1 MKYDEKS
8 KGNKCHCWTAE
19 KKLRGRSKYYL
30 STTSGSGSSG
40 GAFLDGA
47 SYSGLLGRE
56 MMLAGRRSAGLL
68 GRRSTVRD
76 RRRSDAIVV
85 VIVVVVVVV
94 VIIM

>member
-1 MKYDEKS
+1 MPLLDRRK
-8 KGNKCHCWTAE
+8 N
-19 KKLRGRSKYYL
+19 LRERSKYYL

-68 GRRSTVRD
+68 GRRSTV
-76 RRRSDAIVV
+76 AV

>member
-1 MKYDEKS
+1 MLDRRK
-8 KGNKCHCWTAE
+8 N
-19 KKLRGRSKYYL
+19 LRERSKYYL
-30 STTSGSGSSG
+30 SATSGSDSSG

-76 RRRSDAIVV
+76 RRRNDAIVV
-85 VIVVVVVVV
+85 VIVIVVVVVVV

>member
-1 MKYDEKS
+1 MPLLDRRK
-8 KGNKCHCWTAE
+8 N
-19 KKLRGRSKYYL
+19 LRERSKYYL

>member
-1 MKYDEKS
+1 MPLLDRRK
-8 KGNKCHCWTAE
+8 N
-19 KKLRGRSKYYL
+19 LRERSKYYL

-56 MMLAGRRSAGLL
+56 MMLAGGRRSAGLL

-76 RRRSDAIVV
+76 QRRSDAIVV
-85 VIVVVVVVV
+85 VIVVVVVVM

>member
-1 MKYDEKS
+1 MRKV
-8 KGNKCHCWTAE
+8 KGTSAIVGPQK

-85 VIVVVVVVV
+85 VIVVVVVVM

>member
-1 MKYDEKS
+1 MPLLDRR
-8 KGNKCHCWTAE
+8 
-19 KKLRGRSKYYL
+19 KKLRERSKYYL
-30 STTSGSGSSG
+30 STTSGSGSSR

-85 VIVVVVVVV
+85 VVVVV
-94 VIIM
+94 VILIAGIIHTCISHAH

>member
-1 MKYDEKS
+1 
-8 KGNKCHCWTAE
+8 
-19 KKLRGRSKYYL
+19 
-30 STTSGSGSSG
+30 
-40 GAFLDGA
+40 
-47 SYSGLLGRE
+47 